1 MRRSKYGF
9 NMSCSSATCLAP
21 FRKEG
26 MNDERQEGR
35 KEGRKEGLEG
45 RKSWKEAR
53 QDRIAIKGRH

>member
-1 MRRSKYGF
+1 MTKG
-9 NMSCSSATCLAP
+9 
-21 FRKEG
+21 KK
-26 MNDERQEGR
+26 EGR